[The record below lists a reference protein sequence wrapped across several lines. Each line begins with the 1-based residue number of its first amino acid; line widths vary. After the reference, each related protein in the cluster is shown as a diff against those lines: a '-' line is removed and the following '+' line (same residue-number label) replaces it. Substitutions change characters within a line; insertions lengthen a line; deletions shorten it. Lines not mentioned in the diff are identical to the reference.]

1 MRRKGYMKTALFLAG
16 WILFSDM
23 AGTISIAGTVS
34 AGATQISE
42 SLLSGSTV
50 GAIIQFEKTYE
61 EKLKEA
67 EDRKKALEE
76 KKAETEQ
83 RIKDNELIKEN
94 ILIYIEELDTQIF
107 EVEEEIE
114 RLNGEIATAEESL
127 EETKIK
133 LAEAENQEKAQ
144 YEAMK
149 RRIQYMYENGETSV
163 LDLLIGAGNLSDLL
177 NRVEYQKEITEYD
190 NQLLADYTAAKLEV
204 SQQKQMLEVKLD
216 ELAVMKETAEFNQ
229 ETLEA
234 LSADKLEELQTY
246 LAAIEMDEDL
256 FSDYAEEIVA
266 AEMDIDEIVEEERKR
281 IEEEERRRKE
291 EEARRAAEE
300 AERKR
305 KAEEARKA
313 AEEAAAKAEAESDAK
328 RLEAINGVT
337 VRDVSNPD
345 DMIWPLPGD
354 GRIYSYF
361 GPRKAPTKGAST
373 YHRGLDIGGVTG
385 ASIVSV
391 LSGTVTEAAYNA
403 SRGRYVKV
411 DHGNGYCTFYMHC
424 SKLLVSVG
432 DKVRQGDVLGLV
444 GSTGISTGPH
454 LHFSLTING
463 TYVDPLKY
471 VQYSK

>member
-1 MRRKGYMKTALFLAG
+1 MKRKGIMRTALFLAG
-16 WILFSDM
+16 LIMFGDI
-23 AGTISIAGTVS
+23 AGTLSIAGTVS
-34 AGATQISE
+34 VGATTISE
-42 SLLSGSTV
+42 SLLSGSTM
-50 GAIIQFEKTYE
+50 GTIIQFGKTYE

-67 EDRKKALEE
+67 EDRKKALED

-83 RIKDNELIKEN
+83 RIKDNELKKEN
-94 ILIYIEELDTQIF
+94 ILTYIEELDTQIL

-114 RLNGEIATAEESL
+114 LLNEEIATAEASL
-127 EETKIK
+127 EETKTK
-133 LAEAENQEKAQ
+133 LAEAEAQEEAQ

-163 LDLLIGAGNLSDLL
+163 IDLLVGAGNLSDLL
-177 NRVEYQKEITEYD
+177 NRVEYQKKITEYD
-190 NQLLADYTAAKLEV
+190 NQLLTDYTEAKLTV
-204 SQQKQMLEVKLD
+204 SQQKLMLEAELD
-216 ELAVMKETAEFNQ
+216 ELAIMKETAEFNQ
-229 ETLEA
+229 DTLEA

-246 LAAIEMDEDL
+246 LAAIEMDADL
-256 FSDYAEEIVA
+256 FSDYADEIVA
-266 AEMDIDEIVEEERKR
+266 AEMDIDEIVEEEKRR
-281 IEEEERRRKE
+281 IEEEERKRKE
-291 EEARRAAEE
+291 EEARKAAEE

-313 AEEAAAKAEAESDAK
+313 AEEAAAKAEAESDAR
-328 RLEAINGVT
+328 RLNAIKDV
-337 VRDVSNPD
+337 VVKDVSDPD
-345 DMIWPLPGD
+345 QMIWPLPGD

-391 LSGTVTEAAYNA
+391 LSGTVTEAAYSA

-432 DKVRQGDVLGLV
+432 DKVLQGDVLGLV

-454 LHFSLTING
+454 LHFSLTVNG
-463 TYVDPLKY
+463 TYIDPLKY
-471 VQYSK
+471 VKYSK